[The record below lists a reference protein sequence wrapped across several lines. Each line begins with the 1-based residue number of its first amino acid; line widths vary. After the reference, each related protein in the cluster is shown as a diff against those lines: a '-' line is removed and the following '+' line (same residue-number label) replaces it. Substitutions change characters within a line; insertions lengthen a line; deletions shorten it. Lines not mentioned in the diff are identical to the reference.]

1 MVLGMTGA
9 FADQI
14 VADADALILGS
25 PHGNSQSATQA
36 VGTTHAY
43 DFSAAIRE
51 TGNATDNVFPG
62 AVSVS
67 IAKSGDWVGSG
78 GTAGPWVFTGYE
90 SGQAGTINIT
100 VPSDACDVTKT
111 MSVTLTAGTSS
122 NGKILNPNSRV
133 LTYVITGTGTCAPSD
148 STAPV
153 ISYVLTPAAPDG
165 ANGWY
170 KSDASLTWTV
180 SENESPASLVKT
192 GCVNQS
198 ITSDQ
203 ASTAYSCAATSEGGS
218 AGPVSVSLKR
228 DATAP
233 TINSSLSPPA
243 DAETGWYN
251 IATDYP
257 TVSFTCSDA
266 TSGIPTGTCPG
277 AHTFNSDAA
286 NQSFSANV
294 ADAAGNTTSAGV
306 SDVDVDLTAPGISFV
321 GAAPAPNGSGWN
333 NTDVVLTWAC
343 TDTTS
348 GVVDATVQEVIDTDG
363 TSQTAIGTCRDNAGN
378 TNSLE
383 SGDVDRDT
391 VDPTIGASLSP
402 ADPSATGWYNVA
414 TGAPTVSFLCNDDR
428 SGILAGTCPASQTFG
443 NGEDQSFSASVFDAA
458 GNESDGAGVSNV
470 DVDLTAPEITFSGA
484 SPAPNLAG
492 WNNSDVTLT
501 WACTDGTS
509 GPVQATVTQT
519 ISTDG
524 TNQSA
529 TGTCFDNAGN
539 SASLTSGDV
548 DLDRTAPTLSWN
560 GGPAGGATYIFGS
573 VPTAPTCDAYDGL
586 SGPMDCSVSGYSAA
600 VGSHTMTATAH
611 DNAGNTH
618 TESRSY
624 TVDAWTLRG
633 FYQPVDMNGVY
644 NVVRGGSTVPLK
656 FEVFAGLS
664 ELTNTSAIDS
674 LGAMR
679 VTCAGGLEEDAIEM
693 VATGGTSLRYD
704 GTGGQFIYN
713 WQTPKPAG
721 GCYRVTMTTDDAST
735 LVAFF
740 KTK

>member
-14 VADADALILGS
+14 VADADALILDS
-25 PHGNSQSATQA
+25 PHGNSQTATQA
-36 VGTTHAY
+36 VGTTRAY

-51 TGNATDNVFPG
+51 TGNAADNVFPG

-67 IAKSGDWVGSG
+67 IAKSGDWAGSG
-78 GTAGPWVFTGYE
+78 GTAGPWIFTGYE

-251 IATDYP
+251 IASGYP

-277 AHTFNSDAA
+277 AHTFNSDGA

-294 ADAAGNTTSAGV
+294 ADAAGNIASAGV

-321 GAAPAPNGSGWN
+321 GAAPAPNG
-333 NTDVVLTWAC
+333 A
-343 TDTTS
+343 
-348 GVVDATVQEVIDTDG
+348 GVEQHRRGSHVGMHRHNVR
-363 TSQTAIGTCRDNAGN
+363 CRGR
-378 TNSLE
+378 
-383 SGDVDRDT
+383 DR
-391 VDPTIGASLSP
+391 P
-402 ADPSATGWYNVA
+402 
-414 TGAPTVSFLCNDDR
+414 
-428 SGILAGTCPASQTFG
+428 G
-443 NGEDQSFSASVFDAA
+443 NGRY
-458 GNESDGAGVSNV
+458 GWIESDRCRHLPRQRGEQQLTGV
-470 DVDLTAPEITFSGA
+470 G
-484 SPAPNLAG
+484 
-492 WNNSDVTLT
+492 
-501 WACTDGTS
+501 
-509 GPVQATVTQT
+509 
-519 ISTDG
+519 
-524 TNQSA
+524 
-529 TGTCFDNAGN
+529 
-539 SASLTSGDV
+539 
-548 DLDRTAPTLSWN
+548 
-560 GGPAGGATYIFGS
+560 
-573 VPTAPTCDAYDGL
+573 
-586 SGPMDCSVSGYSAA
+586 
-600 VGSHTMTATAH
+600 
-611 DNAGNTH
+611 
-618 TESRSY
+618 
-624 TVDAWTLRG
+624 
-633 FYQPVDMNGVY
+633 
-644 NVVRGGSTVPLK
+644 
-656 FEVFAGLS
+656 
-664 ELTNTSAIDS
+664 
-674 LGAMR
+674 
-679 VTCAGGLEEDAIEM
+679 
-693 VATGGTSLRYD
+693 
-704 GTGGQFIYN
+704 
-713 WQTPKPAG
+713 
-721 GCYRVTMTTDDAST
+721 
-735 LVAFF
+735 
-740 KTK
+740 

>member
-1 MVLGMTGA
+1 M
-9 FADQI
+9 
-14 VADADALILGS
+14 
-25 PHGNSQSATQA
+25 
-36 VGTTHAY
+36 
-43 DFSAAIRE
+43 
-51 TGNATDNVFPG
+51 FPG

-67 IAKSGDWVGSG
+67 IAKSGDWAGSG
-78 GTAGPWVFTGYE
+78 GTAGPWIFTGYE

-251 IATDYP
+251 IASGYP

-277 AHTFNSDAA
+277 AHTFNSDGA

-294 ADAAGNTTSAGV
+294 ADAAGNIASAGV

-321 GAAPAPNGSGWN
+321 GAAPAPNGAGWN

-343 TDTTS
+343 IDTTS
-348 GVVDATVQEVIDTDG
+348 GVVDATVQETVDTDG
-363 TSQTAIGTCRDNAGN
+363 SSQTAAGTCHDNAGN
-378 TNSLE
+378 SSSLE

-391 VDPTIGASLSP
+391 VDPTIVASLSP
-402 ADPSATGWYNVA
+402 ANPSATGWYNAA
-414 TGAPTVSFLCNDDR
+414 TGAPTVSFSCNDDR
-428 SGILAGTCPASQTFG
+428 SGIPTGTCPDPHTFVE
-443 NGEDQSFSASVFDAA
+443 GENQSFSANVSDAA
-458 GNESDGAGVSNV
+458 GNQSDSAGVSDV
-470 DVDLTAPEITFSGA
+470 DVDLTAPGITFSGA
-484 SPAPNLAG
+484 SPP
-492 WNNSDVTLT
+492 
-501 WACTDGTS
+501 
-509 GPVQATVTQT
+509 
-519 ISTDG
+519 
-524 TNQSA
+524 
-529 TGTCFDNAGN
+529 
-539 SASLTSGDV
+539 
-548 DLDRTAPTLSWN
+548 PT
-560 GGPAGGATYIFGS
+560 GPAGT
-573 VPTAPTCDAYDGL
+573 
-586 SGPMDCSVSGYSAA
+586 
-600 VGSHTMTATAH
+600 TATSPSPGRAQT
-611 DNAGNTH
+611 G
-618 TESRSY
+618 R
-624 TVDAWTLRG
+624 
-633 FYQPVDMNGVY
+633 
-644 NVVRGGSTVPLK
+644 
-656 FEVFAGLS
+656 
-664 ELTNTSAIDS
+664 
-674 LGAMR
+674 R
-679 VTCAGGLEEDAIEM
+679 VLF
-693 VATGGTSLRYD
+693 R
-704 GTGGQFIYN
+704 
-713 WQTPKPAG
+713 PP
-721 GCYRVTMTTDDAST
+721 
-735 LVAFF
+735 
-740 KTK
+740 